1 MLTTLQIEPSRTE
14 SAKSV
19 SLGVQEK
26 HGGIS
31 LDPRGGQFEQRVMGF
46 WGLSHPAMLSMV
58 MAGVKKEKPVGLTTG
73 FVQLG
78 SFDHLSSPSW
88 TLFTTVFETLK

>member
-1 MLTTLQIEPSRTE
+1 
-14 SAKSV
+14 
-19 SLGVQEK
+19 
-26 HGGIS
+26 
-31 LDPRGGQFEQRVMGF
+31 MGF

-88 TLFTTVFETLK
+88 TRTNNQVINSHLLYQLSYRGLIVVAKGVKVSVLTSLAC